1 MTHADIALWRTDMA
15 LTQRAAAE
23 ALGITL
29 ATYQRLER
37 GQEWDG
43 SKPVTIDRRTA
54 LACAAIRAGI
64 HPEGYLNS
72 CDSNCDATRPNDDI
86 SASQTGHNKTS
97 SC

>member
-1 MTHADIALWRTDMA
+1 MTPAELATWRAEMN

-43 SKPVTIDRRTA
+43 SKPVFIDRRTA

-64 HPEGYLNS
+64 NPEGS
-72 CDSNCDATRPNDDI
+72 PA
-86 SASQTGHNKTS
+86 
-97 SC
+97 